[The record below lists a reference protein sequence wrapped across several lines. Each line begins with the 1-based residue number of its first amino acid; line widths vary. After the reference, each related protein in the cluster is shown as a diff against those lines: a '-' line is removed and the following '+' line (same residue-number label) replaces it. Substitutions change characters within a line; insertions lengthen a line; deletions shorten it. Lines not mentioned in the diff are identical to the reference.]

1 MKPKSNPDGSHQ
13 PIAYSVSEA
22 CRVSSLGRTKIYQLI
37 SEGKLDARKLG
48 TRTLIL
54 ADSLDHLIRSEKVE
68 VE

>member
-37 SEGKLDARKLG
+37 SEGKLDADRK
-48 TRTLIL
+48 
-54 ADSLDHLIRSEKVE
+54 SV
-68 VE
+68 V